1 MTLKQALERSE
12 GHIKKLEKNFAKSV
26 TKWFHDCWAKKLYV
40 LIYCSARSQEEQE
53 ELYKKGRVPGHPGP
67 KVTNARGYPPQS
79 LHIDMGEGARAID
92 FVPLGQGGTGS
103 YSASWDDSEA
113 YAIAH
118 KIAKATGGL
127 RRLDWEEPHL
137 ESAEVKGWRELVL
150 HKGEPEVKKEKKSIF
165 KKRPWSS
172 R

>member
-12 GHIKKLEKNFAKSV
+12 GHIKRLERNFAKSV

-40 LIYCSARSQEEQE
+40 LVYCSARTQEEQE
-53 ELYKKGRVPGHPGP
+53 ELYKKGRSLPGP

-79 LHIDMGEGARAID
+79 LHIDQGEGARAID
-92 FVPLGQGGTGS
+92 FVPLVLTSNGDYIAG
-103 YSASWDDSEA
+103 WDSEKD

-118 KIAKATGGL
+118 KIAQATGGL
-127 RRLDWEEPHL
+127 RRLEWEEPHL
-137 ESAEVKGWRELVL
+137 EDASVKGWRELISPQ
-150 HKGEPEVKKEKKSIF
+150 KEPEVKKEKKSIF
-165 KKRPWSS
+165 KRNPWSS

>member
-12 GHIKKLEKNFAKSV
+12 GHIKRLERNFAKSV

-40 LIYCSARSQEEQE
+40 LIYCSARTQEEQE

-92 FVPLGQGGTGS
+92 FVPLVETATHSFIAG
-103 YSASWDDSEA
+103 WDDSES

-137 ESAEVKGWRELVL
+137 EDASVKGWRELISPQ
-150 HKGEPEVKKEKKSIF
+150 KNEEPKKEKKSIF
-165 KKRPWSS
+165 KKNPWSS